1 MTLLQIPY
9 HKAYQ
14 RSARIYITYYILYL
28 LFMPSQIIRIFVL
41 CLSLGRPCRCIC
53 DFAGSSLD
61 HVSFEE
67 APRGS
72 DWTQSPRYLRKV
84 GGVGKTTGGYEGKR
98 QKTGTL
104 RVRKAVGWRLMDF
117 NSELNMN
124 WAVCFERTIGSNTL
138 AGRTKEHQSTPLR
151 KPQTRR
157 SGIITWVSWRRL
169 SNASKRPMKRAPGTC
184 LLAVE
189 GHHNSRGVKWWDI
202 E

>member
-1 MTLLQIPY
+1 
-9 HKAYQ
+9 
-14 RSARIYITYYILYL
+14 
-28 LFMPSQIIRIFVL
+28 MPSQIIRIFVL
-41 CLSLGRPCRCIC
+41 CLSLRRPCRCIF

-104 RVRKAVGWRLMDF
+104 RVRNAVGWRLMDF

-124 WAVCFERTIGSNTL
+124 WAVCFERTIGSKTL
-138 AGRTKEHQSTPLR
+138 DRKHWLDAPKNSKARLSGSHRLVAVESSPECLEEDFPTPRRGPWREHL
-151 KPQTRR
+151 
-157 SGIITWVSWRRL
+157 VHASWRWKATTTVVGL
-169 SNASKRPMKRAPGTC
+169 SG
-184 LLAVE
+184 E
-189 GHHNSRGVKWWDI
+189 I
-202 E
+202 